1 VSADHQATIDHGA
14 VAGLLVYAAKV
25 AVTEWD
31 QLGGRGD
38 DYCLDSVARTV
49 EDTLA
54 ALVAYDMDRARRLVG
69 LAEVQYIDGFVRGLV
84 ITREESFSDEA
95 FRAVRRR
102 GDCVGGSRTGGA
114 TGGVCR

>member
-1 VSADHQATIDHGA
+1 MLRGCSQVMACPTVEPTARRTRRRLVSADHQATIDHGA
-14 VAGLLVYAAKV
+14 VAGLLVYAARV

-31 QLGGRGD
+31 QLGGRGG

-84 ITREESFSDEA
+84 TTHEEPFSD
-95 FRAVRRR
+95 
-102 GDCVGGSRTGGA
+102 
-114 TGGVCR
+114 

>member
-1 VSADHQATIDHGA
+1 MCADHQAAIDHGA

-31 QLGGRGD
+31 QLGGRGG

-54 ALVAYDMDRARRLVG
+54 ALVAHDTDRARRLVG
-69 LAEVQYIDGFVRGLV
+69 SQTRRSGRCACEATVSAARGLV
-84 ITREESFSDEA
+84 AQPAACAGEAAMSLERVIRELLVFK
-95 FRAVRRR
+95 
-102 GDCVGGSRTGGA
+102 G
-114 TGGVCR
+114 